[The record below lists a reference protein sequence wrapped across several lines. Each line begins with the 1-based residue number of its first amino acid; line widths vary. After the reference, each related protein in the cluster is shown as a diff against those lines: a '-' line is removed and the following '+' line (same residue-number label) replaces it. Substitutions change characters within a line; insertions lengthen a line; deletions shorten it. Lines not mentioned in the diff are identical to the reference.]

1 MKVSLLDYGAGN
13 LFSLECALRRLG
25 AETERI
31 SSSDALRRAGLL
43 AVPGVG
49 HIGALVRALDTA
61 GTREVLCARIAE
73 GIPVLGICLG
83 MQIFF
88 ASSDEAPELRGLGIL
103 SGRVAALPPTVKRP
117 HMGWNQIT
125 PGASSRLLRGIPDGE
140 CFYFAHSFAP
150 PAEAEATAAVCTHG
164 TRFAAAVERGKLFGV
179 QFHPEKSGAAGE
191 RVLRNFLEAAQ

>member
-31 SSSDALRRAGLL
+31 ATLEALRQAAVL

-49 HIGALVRALDTA
+49 HIGALVRALEAA
-61 GTREVLCARIAE
+61 GTRETLCGRIAE

-88 ASSDEAPELRGLGIL
+88 EGSDEAPEMHGLGIFP
-103 SGRVAALPPTVKRP
+103 GRVKELPPTVKRP
-117 HMGWNQIT
+117 HMGWNQVT
-125 PGASSRLLRGIPDGE
+125 PRASSRLLRGISERD

-150 PAEAEATAAVCTHG
+150 GAEAEGNAGVCTHG
-164 TRFAAAVERGKLFGV
+164 MAFAAAVERRNIFGV
-179 QFHPEKSGAAGE
+179 QFHPEKSGATGE